1 MSLAAALD
9 DPYRFDFGWLPES
22 LPVFGRAAFLTVQIL
37 VWSAVLAIIIGLVAG
52 QMLMSRHAVLR
63 VIARGYV
70 DFFRLTPI
78 LFQIVAIFFLLPL
91 LFDISVPAFTSGVI
105 ALSLN
110 YGAFFAEIFRAGV
123 QSLDKG
129 QWEAADALG
138 IPRMRTLRRIIYPQ
152 ATRRM
157 LPPIGSMLVSLTKDT
172 SLVSVI
178 GVAELFNTA
187 QNVGSATFRQIE
199 VLLVISVIYLLINLP
214 LAAYAER
221 LNRRVNRLV

>member
-1 MSLAAALD
+1 MLA
-9 DPYRFDFGWLPES
+9 
-22 LPVFGRAAFLTVQIL
+22 RA
-37 VWSAVLAIIIGLVAG
+37 
-52 QMLMSRHAVLR
+52 
-63 VIARGYV
+63 YV

>member
-1 MSLAAALD
+1 MGD
-9 DPYRFDFGWLPES
+9 DRYSFEFGWVGEALPMLYS
-22 LPVFGRAAFLTVQIL
+22 ATFLTLQIL
-37 VWSAVLAIIIGLVAG
+37 LWSAILSLVIGLVAG
-52 QMLMSRHAVLR
+52 QMLMSRFAPVRILAR
-63 VIARGYV
+63 VYV

-78 LFQIVAIFFLLPL
+78 LFQIVAIFFLLPIL
-91 LFDISVPAFTSGVI
+91 LNISVPAFTSGVI
-105 ALSLN
+105 ALSFN

-129 QWEAADALG
+129 QWEAAESMG
-138 IPRMRTLRRIIYPQ
+138 IPHLLMLRRIIYPQ

-187 QNVGSATFRQIE
+187 QSLGAQTFRQIE
-199 VLLVISVIYLLINLP
+199 VLLLVSVVYLAINLP
-214 LAAYAER
+214 LARYAER
-221 LNRRVNRLV
+221 LNRKVNSHV

>member
-1 MSLAAALD
+1 MGD
-9 DPYRFDFGWLPES
+9 DKYTFDFSWIPES
-22 LPVFGRAAFLTVQIL
+22 LPMLWRAAFLTMQIL
-37 VWSAVLAIIIGLVAG
+37 IWSAVLSLAIGLITG
-52 QMLMSRHAVLR
+52 QMLMSRHAFIR
-63 VIARGYV
+63 VPARIYV

-78 LFQIVAIFFLLPL
+78 LFQIVAIFFLLPMTIGL
-91 LFDISVPAFTSGVI
+91 SVPAFTSGVI

-129 QWEAADALG
+129 QWEAAESMG
-138 IPRMRTLRRIIYPQ
+138 IPHFSVLRRIIYPQ

-187 QNVGSATFRQIE
+187 QSLGAQTFRQIE
-199 VLLVISVIYLLINLP
+199 VLLLISMIYLAINLP
-214 LAAYAER
+214 LARYAER
-221 LNRRVNRLV
+221 LNRKVNVYV